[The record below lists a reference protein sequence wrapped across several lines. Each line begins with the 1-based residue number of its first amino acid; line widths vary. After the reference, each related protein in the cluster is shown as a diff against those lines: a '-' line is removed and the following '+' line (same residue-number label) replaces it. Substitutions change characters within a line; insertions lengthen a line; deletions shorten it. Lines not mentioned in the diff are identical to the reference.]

1 MAKDAQGRVGNNS
14 RKLTNLVRKYSPKK
28 VQLTL
33 SQGKMKKGDEVAY
46 DGGGDAL
53 RTSVSQDQVTAT
65 LGTENC
71 SSALSI
77 WGGYVWS
84 TQYFQLPRLGFTLP
98 SCTSIWVT
106 RFLIRA
112 DFSIQLFCDWGR
124 R

>member
-1 MAKDAQGRVGNNS
+1 MTKDAQGRVGNNS

-77 WGGYVWS
+77 WGGVRMVNTICS
-84 TQYFQLPRLGFTLP
+84 VASARFHTSQLYLNMGYKVSDKSGFFYTIIL
-98 SCTSIWVT
+98 
-106 RFLIRA
+106 
-112 DFSIQLFCDWGR
+112 
-124 R
+124 